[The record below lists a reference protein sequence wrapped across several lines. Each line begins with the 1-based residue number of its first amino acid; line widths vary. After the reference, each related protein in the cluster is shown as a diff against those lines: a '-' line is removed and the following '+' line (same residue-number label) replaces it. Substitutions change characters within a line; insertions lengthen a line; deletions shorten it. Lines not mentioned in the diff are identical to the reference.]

1 MGFLSCAYFGMTSGN
16 KNHHL
21 QIYIYSS
28 GLSILALQADEE
40 DSFPADPY
48 DSDATWIAN

>member
-1 MGFLSCAYFGMTSGN
+1 MCVFRHDIRKHKSSFTD
-16 KNHHL
+16 
-21 QIYIYSS
+21 IYIYSS